1 MSELHEGNRKRA
13 DGDLGDEER
22 RTLALVPMW
31 ALAVAG
37 GNQERIGAGDARA
50 LARVVQESV
59 LYRRDFVRG
68 VLAPL
73 TEHPERVVEEHAVDS
88 RDAEAGLRAAAGILQ
103 RVPHEDADAFR
114 KVIMVGVWRVVAAAG
129 WPEEGLAA
137 LASDLGVDR

>member
-1 MSELHEGNRKRA
+1 MSELHEGDRKRA
-13 DGDLGDEER
+13 EDGIGGEER

-37 GNQERIGAGDARA
+37 GDQERIGAGDARA

-59 LYRRDFVRG
+59 LYRRDFVRAA
-68 VLAPL
+68 LAPL
-73 TEHPERVVEEHAVDS
+73 TEQPERVVEDHAADP

-137 LASDLGVDR
+137 LASYLGVER